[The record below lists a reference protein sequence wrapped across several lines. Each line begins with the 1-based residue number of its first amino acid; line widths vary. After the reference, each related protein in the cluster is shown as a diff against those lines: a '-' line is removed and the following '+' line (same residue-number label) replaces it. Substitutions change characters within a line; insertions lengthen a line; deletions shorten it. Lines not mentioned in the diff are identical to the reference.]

1 MLRLKLVASVV
12 PLIVVGVLAR
22 DRLLHD
28 WRPCIAFG
36 DTSVQLAAG
45 PWQRQVK
52 VSFVDNPA
60 AANVRVQLVDSLEM
74 ADFVI
79 ADDSA
84 STTPEDNSCQVTS
97 ATQFV
102 AIGERD
108 GDSRLTIHLSTEP
121 GGDYRIF
128 VSSRHYTA
136 WEAAALIATA
146 RGGQQHRLAA
156 AF

>member
-60 AANVRVQLVDSLEM
+60 AATVRVQLVDTPEI
-74 ADFVI
+74 ADFAI
-79 ADDSA
+79 ADDTASA
-84 STTPEDNSCQVTS
+84 GDDDGSCRVTP

-108 GDSRLTIHLSTEP
+108 DNPRLTIHLSTQP
-121 GGDYRIF
+121 GGDYRIY

-146 RGGQQHRLAA
+146 RTGQQRLAA

>member
-45 PWQRQVK
+45 PWQEQVK

-60 AANVRVQLVDSLEM
+60 DAKVRVQLVDSIEM

-79 ADDSA
+79 ADDTASA
-84 STTPEDNSCQVTS
+84 TDDESSCHVTP

-108 GDSRLTIHLSTEP
+108 NARLTIHLSTAP
-121 GGDYRIF
+121 GGDYRIY

-146 RGGQQHRLAA
+146 RSGQQHRLAA

>member
-45 PWQRQVK
+45 PWQSPIK
-52 VSFVDNPA
+52 VSFVDAPEA
-60 AANVRVQLVDSLEM
+60 AMVRVQIVDTPDM
-74 ADFVI
+74 ADFTL

-84 STTPEDNSCQVTS
+84 SEADDTSCKVS
-97 ATQFV
+97 AATRFV
-102 AIGERD
+102 AIGD
-108 GDSRLTIHLSTEP
+108 PDDNSRLTIHLSTEP
-121 GGDYRIF
+121 GGDYRIY

-146 RGGQQHRLAA
+146 RSTQQHRLAA

>member
-45 PWQRQVK
+45 PWQDRIK
-52 VSFVDNPA
+52 VSFVDDPETA
-60 AANVRVQLVDSLEM
+60 TVRVQIVDTPDM
-74 ADFVI
+74 ADFTL

-84 STTPEDNSCQVTS
+84 SAEADESSCKVS
-97 ATQFV
+97 AATQFV
-102 AIGERD
+102 AIGAHD
-108 GDSRLTIHLSTEP
+108 DNPRLTIHLSTQP
-121 GGDYRIF
+121 GGDYRIY

-146 RGGQQHRLAA
+146 RSTQQHRLAA

>member
-1 MLRLKLVASVV
+1 MLRFKLVASVV

-45 PWQRQVK
+45 PWQSQVK
-52 VSFVDNPA
+52 VSFVESATDA
-60 AANVRVQLVDSLEM
+60 TVRVQLVDSLEM

-84 STTPEDNSCQVTS
+84 GAEADESSCRVTA

-102 AIGERD
+102 AIGQRD
-108 GDSRLTIHLSTEP
+108 ENPRLRIHLSTEP
-121 GGDYRIF
+121 GGDYRIY
-128 VSSRHYTA
+128 VNSRHYTA

-146 RGGQQHRLAA
+146 RTGQQRIAA